1 VSKSGCTALLDAMR
15 GEVCCKQKLV
25 TYGGIDAIVTA
36 LKMHREHADLCAYA
50 CAAIANL
57 STIDAVRT
65 RVGQA
70 GAVEAI
76 LAALVRCQLT
86 TKLSL

>member
-1 VSKSGCTALLDAMR
+1 MLDAMR

-36 LKMHREHADLCAYA
+36 LKMHREHAELCAYA
-50 CAAIANL
+50 ASALANL
-57 STIDAVRT
+57 STSDSVRT

-76 LAALVRCQLT
+76 LAALVRCQMT